1 MDTVIVP
8 HTIPSIAAGLHTITP
23 YRERLRQ
30 MLHNRTWLAAN
41 IQALCQ
47 QYTDQWVVIADQ
59 AVKGAGP
66 TPEAATAASGPVDES
81 VALILM
87 LPRRI
92 PQPI

>member
-1 MDTVIVP
+1 MPQTA
-8 HTIPSIAAGLHTITP
+8 PSIAAGLHTITP
-23 YRERLRQ
+23 YRKRLRQ
-30 MLHNRTWLAAN
+30 MLRNRAWLAAN
-41 IQALCQ
+41 IEALCQ
-47 QYTDQWVVIADQ
+47 QYTDQWVVIDDQ

-81 VALILM
+81 IALILM